1 MVGWYFSPSSWSNKP
16 PHPEST
22 EIYEITCRVCGAMFY
37 VHRSCYRGHVYCSK
51 TCRRTGRRR
60 TACSSQRTYRRSEEG
75 RLDHRDT
82 ERARRARCCMP
93 DAGCVGDHGSK
104 KLILAANLVR
114 ESEVRDE
121 AQAAPGILRF
131 AARRRDRAVSAPRLA
146 AFRGRAIQRSADPV
160 CVVCGRVGTGRVRL
174 VDGPDGRHCRAPPFA
189 TRL

>member
-1 MVGWYFSPSSWSNKP
+1 MILPSFELVQKSASSRP

-22 EIYEITCRVCGAMFY
+22 EIYELTCRVCGAMFY
-37 VHRSCYRGHVYCSK
+37 VHRSCYRGHAYCSK
-51 TCRRTGRRR
+51 PCRHTGRRR
-60 TACSSQRTYRRSEEG
+60 TACSSQRTYRHSEEG

-82 ERARRARCCMP
+82 ERARRARRCLP
-93 DAGCVGDHGSK
+93 DAGCVGDHGSQ

-121 AQAAPGILRF
+121 TQAAHGVLRF
-131 AARRRDRAVSAPRLA
+131 AARRRDRAGTAPRLA
-146 AFRGRAIQRSADPV
+146 AFRGRSADPV
-160 CVVCGRVGTGRVRL
+160 CVVCGRGGTGRVRL